1 MGIDFCRAYGFFT
14 VFLMIIPNVIV
25 FELCDVDYKRTGERR
40 EAMYFGI

>member
-1 MGIDFCRAYGFFT
+1 LIFVGLMGFSTA
-14 VFLMIIPNVIV
+14 FLMIIPNVIV